1 MPSHDYRTQ
10 NLRGRSFAG
19 QDLTGADFSEADLR
33 GVDFSGATLSGAKFC
48 RARLGRTL
56 KMTGWIVSLQWL
68 LSIMAGS
75 LAALGSFF
83 MLSATQAILKAVH
96 SDSDAN
102 QIIFLGVYSLGFV
115 FAFFISVMRQ
125 QWAYLLAF
133 CSMIVL
139 AAIAGA
145 GALDLAVAV
154 AVAVV
159 VVVAVAVAGVVAVAV
174 AGGLA
179 IAIAVAVAVAG
190 AGAGTGT
197 GAVAVAVAV
206 FVIFGA
212 YLGYRA
218 SNKEEPQLLF
228 LRHLGLSLNALGS
241 TQFAK
246 ATLSDC
252 DFSDADLKH
261 ARFNNATLQR
271 CKFKHAKNA
280 HLALT
285 RNTPLE
291 FKKVRELVVNG
302 RLIDDD
308 FKGLNLQGLDF
319 SALDLQSVNFAS
331 CNLSFADFNHAD
343 LRGADLTETTALGT
357 RFSHC
362 QLTGACIGHWNIDSR
377 TQLDGIDC
385 QFVYL
390 KKTDPSE
397 RNPLT
402 GEFIAGEF
410 SKLYQQIADTLDFV
424 AHNRNQYEAIITA
437 INTIKEQGCEG
448 LYVQNVERKDEAIV
462 IRAKVPP
469 EFDRNAVYTHIQ
481 QESLVPIRLLETRHK
496 RALLE
501 KDISYLERESALKTK
516 HEDLLAEVLKKTVS
530 LPVTVHNEVGTIM
543 YDQSRNIINSPTT
556 NGAINL
562 GDNSTVTASI
572 AALPDASGE
581 LKALLL
587 ELQQVIA
594 TSAMKDDDKQQA
606 GQQVNQLAA
615 AAADNPLE
623 NQPAVVKNF
632 SRWFKGFVDDIKD
645 LPETAVKLG
654 ETVAKIVLL
663 VGL

>member
-1 MPSHDYRTQ
+1 M
-10 NLRGRSFAG
+10 
-19 QDLTGADFSEADLR
+19 
-33 GVDFSGATLSGAKFC
+33 
-48 RARLGRTL
+48 
-56 KMTGWIVSLQWL
+56 
-68 LSIMAGS
+68 
-75 LAALGSFF
+75 
-83 MLSATQAILKAVH
+83 
-96 SDSDAN
+96 
-102 QIIFLGVYSLGFV
+102 
-115 FAFFISVMRQ
+115 
-125 QWAYLLAF
+125 
-133 CSMIVL
+133 
-139 AAIAGA
+139 
-145 GALDLAVAV
+145 
-154 AVAVV
+154 
-159 VVVAVAVAGVVAVAV
+159 
-174 AGGLA
+174 
-179 IAIAVAVAVAG
+179 
-190 AGAGTGT
+190 
-197 GAVAVAVAV
+197 
-206 FVIFGA
+206 
-212 YLGYRA
+212 
-218 SNKEEPQLLF
+218 
-228 LRHLGLSLNALGS
+228 
-241 TQFAK
+241 
-246 ATLSDC
+246 
-252 DFSDADLKH
+252 
-261 ARFNNATLQR
+261 
-271 CKFKHAKNA
+271 
-280 HLALT
+280 
-285 RNTPLE
+285 
-291 FKKVRELVVNG
+291 VNG

-319 SALDLQSVNFAS
+319 SALVLQSVNFAS

-357 RFSHC
+357 CFSHC

-390 KKTDPSE
+390 KADPSKDNPLTGEFIASE

-469 EFDRNAVYTHIQ
+469 EFDRNAVYTQIQ
-481 QESLVPIRLLETRHK
+481 QESLVQIRLLETQHK
-496 RALLE
+496 QALLE
-501 KDISYLERESALKTK
+501 KDVRYLERESALKTK
-516 HEDLLAEVLKKTVS
+516 HEDLLAEVLKRSVS
-530 LPVTVHNEVGTIM
+530 QPVTVHNEVGTTM
-543 YDQSRNIINSPTT
+543 HDQSRHIINSPIT
-556 NGAINL
+556 NAAINS

-587 ELQQVIA
+587 ELQQVIT

-615 AAADNPLE
+615 AAADKPLE
-623 NQPAVVKNF
+623 SQPGVVKNF